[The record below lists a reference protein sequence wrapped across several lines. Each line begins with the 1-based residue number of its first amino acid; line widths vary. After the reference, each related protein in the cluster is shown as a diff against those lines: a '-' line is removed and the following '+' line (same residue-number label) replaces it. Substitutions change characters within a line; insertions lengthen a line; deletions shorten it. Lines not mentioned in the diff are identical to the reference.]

1 MFSWEFCEISKNTFF
16 VEHLWW
22 LLLTITLTRGSCK
35 LKGAAWWLDG
45 RFGWAFYCKLNIW
58 FLKIIWLFTISLN
71 FTFKIKQE
79 RLLSSKATISPKIL
93 SSPFCTFPEEIVNF
107 SWRCLLIV
115 LKTFAESFCW
125 MVSFSP
131 CLSDELAPYW
141 TRFLLE
147 LSLGWSCLDSSF
159 SWWIA
164 LMHLT
169 LRLTLYLHQKSQV
182 FHYFIFLIA
191 AIIYVVIVIL

>member
-1 MFSWEFCEISKNTFF
+1 MFSCEFCEISENTSFI
-16 VEHLWW
+16 EHLWW

-35 LKGAAWWLDG
+35 LKGATCWLDG
-45 RFGWAFYCKLNIW
+45 RFGWAFYCKWNTW
-58 FLKIIWLFTISLN
+58 FLKIIWLFTSSLN
-71 FTFKIKQE
+71 FTFRIEQE
-79 RLLSSKATISPKIL
+79 RPLSSKATMSPKTL
-93 SSPFCTFPEEIVNF
+93 SSSFCTFPDKIANF
-107 SWRCLLIV
+107 SWRRLLIV
-115 LKTFAESFCW
+115 LKTLAESFCW
-125 MVSFSP
+125 MESFSL

-147 LSLGWSCLDSSF
+147 LSLGWSCLDSFF

-169 LRLTLYLHQKSQV
+169 LRLILHLHQKSQV
-182 FHYFIFLIA
+182 FHYFIFLMA

>member
-1 MFSWEFCEISKNTFF
+1 MFSCEFCEISENTSFI
-16 VEHLWW
+16 EHLWW

-35 LKGAAWWLDG
+35 LKGATCWLDG
-45 RFGWAFYCKLNIW
+45 RFGWAFYCKWNTW
-58 FLKIIWLFTISLN
+58 FLKIIWLFTSSLN
-71 FTFKIKQE
+71 FTFRIEQE
-79 RLLSSKATISPKIL
+79 RPLSSKATMSPKIL
-93 SSPFCTFPEEIVNF
+93 SSSFCTFPDKIANF
-107 SWRCLLIV
+107 SWRRLLIV
-115 LKTFAESFCW
+115 LKTLAESFCW
-125 MVSFSP
+125 MESFSL

-147 LSLGWSCLDSSF
+147 LSLGWSCLDSFF

-169 LRLTLYLHQKSQV
+169 LRLILHLHQKSQV
-182 FHYFIFLIA
+182 FHYFIFLMA

>member
-1 MFSWEFCEISKNTFF
+1 MFSCEFCEISENTSFI
-16 VEHLWW
+16 EHLWW

-35 LKGAAWWLDG
+35 LKGATCWLDG
-45 RFGWAFYCKLNIW
+45 RFGWAFYCKWNTW
-58 FLKIIWLFTISLN
+58 FLKIIWLFTSSLN
-71 FTFKIKQE
+71 FTFRIEQE
-79 RLLSSKATISPKIL
+79 RPLSSKATMSPKIL
-93 SSPFCTFPEEIVNF
+93 SSSFCTFPDKIANF
-107 SWRCLLIV
+107 SWRRLLIV
-115 LKTFAESFCW
+115 LKTLAESFCW
-125 MVSFSP
+125 MESFSL

-147 LSLGWSCLDSSF
+147 LSLGWSCLDCFF

-169 LRLTLYLHQKSQV
+169 LRLILHLHQKSQV
-182 FHYFIFLIA
+182 FHYFIFLMA